1 MGARSGISLF
11 TEDDMNP
18 KYMTSVNRLSKDVL
32 ECYIELRYEG
42 GATQDELDILETIF
56 ARRVTEEDPAM
67 AEEDIRMSEEQFNGA
82 SFEEGLFDLYRRYRQ
97 PKGRR
102 DGLMGD
108 TDIISGLRTWAQEA
122 AFCLGGLKES
132 VTDKQILEAAQDV
145 YERKTDLIRR
155 YRRHR
160 NHIRRGL

>member
-1 MGARSGISLF
+1 MGARSGISLLE
-11 TEDDMNP
+11 EDYMHP
-18 KYMTSVNRLSKDVL
+18 KYMTSVKRLATDVL

-67 AEEDIRMSEEQFNGA
+67 TEEDIRMSEEQFNGA
-82 SFEEGLFDLYRRYRQ
+82 SFEEGLFDLYRRYIQ

-122 AFCLGGLKES
+122 AFCLGGLKEN

-145 YERKTDLIRR
+145 YERKIDLIRR

-160 NHIRRGL
+160 NHIRRGR